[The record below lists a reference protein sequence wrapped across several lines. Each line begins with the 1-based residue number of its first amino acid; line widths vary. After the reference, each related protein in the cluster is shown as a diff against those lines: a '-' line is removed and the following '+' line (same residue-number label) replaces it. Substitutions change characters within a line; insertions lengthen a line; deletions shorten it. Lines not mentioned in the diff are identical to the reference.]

1 MNTHDILQLLRQG
14 FQVSIGAATSLIEV
28 LQNLQKS
35 SDRFSELQIQ
45 LTQKVQELARK
56 GEVTEQEVC
65 RLMNEWLNQQQEERS
80 STFTNENSD
89 GKLTF
94 SSNGNKNAPETIKKL
109 TEQVIA
115 LRIELENLRQ
125 SD

>member
-45 LTQKVQELARK
+45 LTQKVQELAQK